1 MLIIGTFM
9 SWYFGIVY
17 YNNDLIF
24 TLLNVISHGIPYMA
38 LIYIQEI
45 RHKDKEQLNKL
56 KIFRSSV
63 GILLFII
70 VVMGFAFS
78 EELLWEVM
86 VWKEHFKFAE
96 ISFPARI
103 YYIIVPLLVVP
114 QLTHYLLD
122 GFIWRRN
129 KI

>member
-1 MLIIGTFM
+1 M

>member
-1 MLIIGTFM
+1 MLDREDNLLLHKDKVFNIPKNMLIIGTFM

-70 VVMGFAFS
+70 VVMGFAF
-78 EELLWEVM
+78 L
-86 VWKEHFKFAE
+86 KNCFGK
-96 ISFPARI
+96 
-103 YYIIVPLLVVP
+103 
-114 QLTHYLLD
+114 
-122 GFIWRRN
+122 
-129 KI
+129 